1 MGFTT
6 ITVHLEVD
14 VIINILVLQMRN
26 ATWRCQ
32 ATARG
37 YIGRAGRAGG
47 TQAAQSQSPHLQ
59 WLWESGP
66 DDALSYPKAV
76 PKAPQRIPQVS
87 RSQLKTLL

>member
-6 ITVHLEVD
+6 IIVHLEVD
-14 VIINILVLQMRN
+14 GIINILVLQMRN
-26 ATWRCQ
+26 AAWRCQ

-47 TQAAQSQSPHLQ
+47 TQAAESQSPHLQ

-87 RSQLKTLL
+87 RSQLKTLF

>member
-1 MGFTT
+1 MGFPT
-6 ITVHLEVD
+6 ITAHLEVY
-14 VIINILVLQMRN
+14 VIISVLVLQMRN

-37 YIGRAGRAGG
+37 YTGRARRAGG

-59 WLWESGP
+59 WLWEPGP

-76 PKAPQRIPQVS
+76 PRGTSKDLAG
-87 RSQLKTLL
+87 LDHN